1 MSTVRPRT
9 VSGMRPTGPL
19 HLGHYFGVLKNWV
32 ELQHTEE
39 AYFFVADWHALTSD
53 YADPSNIATNVEEMV
68 KDWVAAGLDP
78 EKCVIFRQS
87 AVKEHAE
94 LSLLL
99 SMITPVSWLERN
111 PTYKEQQQQ
120 ITNKDLGN
128 AGFLC
133 YPVLMAADILMYRP
147 HGVPVGEDQL
157 PHMELTR
164 EIARRFNYL
173 YGGNFFP
180 EPQAMLTPAAKCPG
194 LDGRKMSKSYN
205 NVIPLF
211 EGGRKALD
219 EAISRIVTDSRLPGE
234 PKDPDSTSLTVI
246 YDAFATEEESAA
258 FRQELRD
265 GLGWGEAKKRLADKI
280 DAEIGPMRQRYED
293 LMAHPEQIE
302 AILQQGAARARVYAT
317 DLIAK
322 LRYAVGLRSFQ
333 KLETASAT
341 KAQKKKAPATLFKQ
355 YRESDGLFYFKLTH
369 EGSELLVSD
378 GLESG
383 RDAGQ
388 WVGRLKKDPASLA
401 EAPVHF
407 AEGVA
412 ADNVVALLKSLAED

>member
-1 MSTVRPRT
+1 M
-9 VSGMRPTGPL
+9 PT
-19 HLGHYFGVLKNWV
+19 
-32 ELQHTEE
+32 TD
-39 AYFFVADWHALTSD
+39 AA
-53 YADPSNIATNVEEMV
+53 
-68 KDWVAAGLDP
+68 VAAGKDP
-78 EKCVIFRQS
+78 DADV
-87 AVKEHAE
+87 
-94 LSLLL
+94 
-99 SMITPVSWLERN
+99 SMGL
-111 PTYKEQQQQ
+111 
-120 ITNKDLGN
+120 
-128 AGFLC
+128 FC
-133 YPVLMAADILMYRP
+133 YPILMAADILMFNANE
-147 HGVPVGEDQL
+147 VPVGHDQIQHL
-157 PHMELTR
+157 EM
-164 EIARRFNYL
+164 ARDVATRFNNL
-173 YGGNFFP
+173 YAKPDESFFVL
-180 EPQAMLTPAAKCPG
+180 PQATGGSAIEVLPG